1 VIPHVGVAPV
11 LQVAVPP
18 AGAGQAV
25 HSAPQVA
32 MAVFET
38 QTPLQLWKPALQEI
52 PQTGGVPAQ
61 VAVEPVAAGH
71 GAHRLPH
78 EAVLVLLTQAVP
90 HRCVPAVGQVV
101 PQTPAVQVAVPPV
114 GAVQF
119 AAVQQFAV
127 GMQVVPQTL
136 KPVLHVKPQVPP
148 VQIEEPFAGA
158 AHAVLQQTPDTQLPL
173 AQGKPPVVHAVPFG
187 SFWQVV
193 LTQLL
198 PPRASQS
205 AVVVAQVVLQTCV
218 VALHWKLPHSTGDEA
233 TQVPLPLQVG
243 AGIADSDSDA
253 AAPATVPVVA
263 AAHEA
268 APHTVP
274 AAVSWQP
281 ALPSHLPVLPQL
293 LAAPVG
299 HMVAM
304 RGAVLAA
311 MLLHVP
317 MRAAMVQLWQPLV
330 QALLQQT
337 PSVQNPLVQSVLTA
351 HA

>member
-1 VIPHVGVAPV
+1 VLHVPTEPAGPPVAQSALVQQLAVAMHVVPHVLNPV
-11 LQVAVPP
+11 LHA
-18 AGAGQAV
+18 
-25 HSAPQVA
+25 
-32 MAVFET
+32 
-38 QTPLQLWKPALQEI
+38 K
-52 PQTGGVPAQ
+52 
-61 VAVEPVAAGH
+61 
-71 GAHRLPH
+71 
-78 EAVLVLLTQAVP
+78 
-90 HRCVPAVGQVV
+90 

-136 KPVLHVKPQVPP
+136 KPVLHVKPQAPP
-148 VQIEEPFAGA
+148 VQIEAPFAGA

-173 AQGKPPVVHAVPFG
+173 AQGRPPVVQALPFG
-187 SFWQVV
+187 SFWQVA

-198 PPRASQS
+198 PPAGF
-205 AVVVAQVVLQTCV
+205 AVVGVRALQSVAVAAHVVLQTCV
-218 VALHWKLPHSTGDEA
+218 VALHWKFPHETGDEA
-233 TQVPLPLQVG
+233 THVPVPLQVG
-243 AGIADSDSDA
+243 AGIAASDSDA
-253 AAPATVPVVA
+253 AAPATVPAVA

-268 APHTVP
+268 APHTAP

-281 ALPSHLPVLPQL
+281 ALPSHRPVLPQL
-293 LAAPVG
+293 FAAPTG

-304 RGAVLAA
+304 RGAALAA

-317 MRAAMVQLWQPLV
+317 IRAAMVQLWQPLV

-337 PSVQNPLVQSVLTA
+337 PLVQNPLVQSVFTA